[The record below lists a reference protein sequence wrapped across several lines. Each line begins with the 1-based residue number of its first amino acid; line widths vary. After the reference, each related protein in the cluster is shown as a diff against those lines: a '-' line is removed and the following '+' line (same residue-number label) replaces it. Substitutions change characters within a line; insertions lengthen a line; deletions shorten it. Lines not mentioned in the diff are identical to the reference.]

1 MTKQDK
7 QKTLPLKDVAGLLCL
22 SDRRVRDLAEAGK
35 LPGGIKLKGLKKWV
49 FSTKAIENYMGV
61 KLEDL

>member
-35 LPGGIKLKGLKKWV
+35 IP
-49 FSTKAIENYMGV
+49 
-61 KLEDL
+61 EDL

>member
-1 MTKQDK
+1 MTIDDK
-7 QKTLPLKDVAGLLCL
+7 KRTLSVKEVAGLLCL

-35 LPGGIKLKGLKKWV
+35 IPGGIKLKGLKKWV